1 MKQGSKMKKIT
12 KSKEPVVTEWQV
24 REVVETMLRDAFQT
38 HSRDLEKQLRDINSR
53 LTTLEK
59 PRK

>member
-1 MKQGSKMKKIT
+1 MKKII

-38 HSRDLEKQLRDINSR
+38 HSRDLEKHLRDINSR